1 MSSDSGLPVT
11 DADVAP
17 IIRAR
22 AVSKSFP
29 VYSQPHHRLLQMLV
43 PQSSAR
49 WYREFHALKEV
60 SFEIRPG
67 QTVGIVGRNG
77 SGKSTLLQI
86 LCGTLTPTVGD
97 VAVQGRVAAL
107 LELGAGFS
115 PDFTGRENVYLNAT
129 VLGLTRR
136 EVDARFDDIA
146 AFADIGE
153 FIEQPVKTYS
163 SGMYVRLAFA
173 VAIHVEPDVLVI
185 DEALAV
191 GDEAFQRKCFAR
203 IEAIRKAG
211 ATVLFVSHSAGTVI
225 ELCDRVLLLDG
236 GELIADG
243 SPKQVIALYQK
254 LLYAPAA
261 RVRELR
267 EQIRLDPSAAM
278 AVATALPAPDSADPE
293 PVADVAG
300 EAAAAP
306 DDGPQPWFDESLRPA
321 STLAYDPQGAS
332 IEDPH
337 LETTD
342 GRRVN
347 VLVAGRDYVYR
358 YRVRFDRPAAGV
370 RCGMMMRTVTG
381 VEVCGAVSATPERA
395 FPVVSANELLEVAFR
410 FRCQLAPGVYFL
422 NAGVLGLVGE
432 AEAYLDRRIDVAMFR
447 VLPDSERLGT
457 GLVDMDVRPSLAIGP
472 VAGAAT

>member
-1 MSSDSGLPVT
+1 MR
-11 DADVAP
+11 P
-17 IIRAR
+17 IISAR
-22 AVSKSFP
+22 AVGKAFP
-29 VYSQPHHRLLQMLV
+29 VYSRPHHRLLQMLA
-43 PQSSAR
+43 PQSSRR
-49 WYREFHALKEV
+49 WYREFQALHDV
-60 SFEIRPG
+60 SFIIPPG

-86 LCGTLTPTVGD
+86 LCGTLSPSAGEIQ
-97 VAVQGRVAAL
+97 VQGRVAAL

-136 EVDARFDDIA
+136 EVDERFDDIA

-203 IEAIRKAG
+203 IEAIREAG

-225 ELCDRVLLLDG
+225 ELCDRVLLLDA

-243 SPKQVIALYQK
+243 PPRQVVALYQK

-267 EQIRLDPSAAM
+267 EQIRRDP
-278 AVATALPAPDSADPE
+278 ATALSSGAM
-293 PVADVAG
+293 PVEATTPPV
-300 EAAAAP
+300 AAAARHE
-306 DDGPQPWFDESLRPA
+306 GPEPYFDASLQPS
-321 STLAYDPQGAS
+321 STLAYESQGAS

-337 LETTD
+337 LETLE
-342 GRRVN
+342 GHRVN
-347 VLVAGRDYVYR
+347 VLIAGREYAYR
-358 YRVRFDRPAAGV
+358 YHVSFERAAAGV
-370 RCGMMMRTVTG
+370 RCGMMMRTITG

-395 FPVVSANELLEVAFR
+395 FPVVDASERLEVEFR

-422 NAGVLGLVGE
+422 NAGVLGLLEEG
-432 AEAYLDRRIDVAMFR
+432 EAYLDRRIDVAMFR
-447 VLPDSERLGT
+447 VLPHAGRLGT
-457 GLVDMDVRPSLAIGP
+457 GLVDMDVVPALKVLRIEG
-472 VAGAAT
+472 VAM